1 MNDNLNVDSME
12 GSFPTLGFKKKK
24 KIQVKHKGNE
34 N

>member
-24 KIQVKHKGNE
+24 IQVKHKGNE